1 MHLPPSGP
9 RRERETIG
17 RRQAGRRGL
26 TRGALTGGKK
36 QVDRA
41 DRLRSATGIGAA
53 GLAFSLLAAVL
64 LLLSALLAQ
73 AAHAKPVLEQTYG
86 APDTMRKLSAMAAD
100 KQGRLYVLDAATP
113 GTPRR
118 PRVLVYDANGGLLNT
133 WWASDKATGEEIPGI
148 GVGPDGKVWVTY
160 FPASV
165 PDEIYSPD
173 GELLRHWHPEHDVVG
188 DVKFDSEG
196 NAYVLSNVLGGIQ
209 KYDPEGNHLGPAGIP
224 VNGTLRFAIDSADN
238 FYLTWDREKG
248 VLKFSRDGATL
259 YALQPLGEGGDFQNV
274 VDVEVDQDDNV
285 YVLEENAK
293 RIQKFD
299 SEGNFLGA
307 WGAPEGLEFSDPWLM
322 EVDADGSVYVADR
335 VGILAGKGHRIYR
348 FDSDGNFLG
357 FLVGPGNPA
366 ELAGPAKAAAD
377 AEGNVWVADTPNN
390 QIKKFSPDGRLLAV
404 WGPGSANPVPLDE
417 PWGINVDNH
426 GRIWVGAPG
435 NSNYFGSSSMKVLNP
450 DGSVLTERGYFYY
463 PEDRGA
469 PSDIEIDHANGVAYT
484 LDRETGVIESFH
496 TATAG
501 FRSTVRTRH
510 GTQGN
515 TAVVHPR
522 DMSLGPDGNLYIADT
537 GHNQVVVANQQ
548 DQDIRRWG
556 SESDGD
562 GEFQRPEGIAVD
574 A

>member
-1 MHLPPSGP
+1 
-9 RRERETIG
+9 
-17 RRQAGRRGL
+17 
-26 TRGALTGGKK
+26 
-36 QVDRA
+36 
-41 DRLRSATGIGAA
+41 
-53 GLAFSLLAAVL
+53 
-64 LLLSALLAQ
+64 
-73 AAHAKPVLEQTYG
+73 
-86 APDTMRKLSAMAAD
+86 MRKLSAMAAD

-188 DVKFDSEG
+188 DV
-196 NAYVLSNVLGGIQ
+196 
-209 KYDPEGNHLGPAGIP
+209 
-224 VNGTLRFAIDSADN
+224 
-238 FYLTWDREKG
+238 
-248 VLKFSRDGATL
+248 
-259 YALQPLGEGGDFQNV
+259 
-274 VDVEVDQDDNV
+274 
-285 YVLEENAK
+285 
-293 RIQKFD
+293 KFD

-556 SESDGD
+556 SEGDGD

-574 A
+574 AQGRVFVADTYANRIQIFDSEGNFLRRWVLYGDETVRFNLPSGLHLDRYGRLYIANRGSGVVHRVRFEPPETRIDSAPDELTNDARPTFSFSAS